1 MLLDST
7 QNKQKILAEAL
18 KIAHQSGFSQENL
31 ALACVNSQIDA
42 KYLSIIFSGG
52 VDDLLQFMQEQQMLE
67 IQTIASANELFDGL
81 KISEKISFLLEQ
93 YFSYQLNQPI
103 IVKHILQY
111 FSKNC
116 NFGQQEVNK
125 KITSLKI
132 LANISDSFWKIA
144 KDQST
149 DFSYYTKRTTLALV
163 IAKVAMVFAN
173 EVSDLNCTQ
182 TEIAKQINRIVLFA
196 KYKYQTKQ
204 QTKHILQNLQDSL
217 KEVVFDDKQQIK
229 TPKEILKSLPFIR
242 LWNL

>member
-1 MLLDST
+1 M
-7 QNKQKILAEAL
+7 
-18 KIAHQSGFSQENL
+18 
-31 ALACVNSQIDA
+31 
-42 KYLSIIFSGG
+42 
-52 VDDLLQFMQEQQMLE
+52 
-67 IQTIASANELFDGL
+67 
-81 KISEKISFLLEQ
+81 
-93 YFSYQLNQPI
+93 
-103 IVKHILQY
+103 QY

>member
-103 IVKHILQY
+103 IVKHILHGRPMR
-111 FSKNC
+111 K
-116 NFGQQEVNK
+116 
-125 KITSLKI
+125 TP
-132 LANISDSFWKIA
+132 
-144 KDQST
+144 
-149 DFSYYTKRTTLALV
+149 
-163 IAKVAMVFAN
+163 AKVHFIQSHIN
-173 EVSDLNCTQ
+173 EENDRVIFRKWSINCSDHSSTNSP
-182 TEIAKQINRIVLFA
+182 R
-196 KYKYQTKQ
+196 
-204 QTKHILQNLQDSL
+204 HH
-217 KEVVFDDKQQIK
+217 
-229 TPKEILKSLPFIR
+229 
-242 LWNL
+242 